1 MGRGL
6 IIIVFGTMVVFTI
19 VNLNIINSINTAT
32 SRSSDFYADVQARNI
47 GNSMV
52 NMLISELSD
61 SNTLRINYFKKKE
74 LFGGIAKYKMID
86 TTLGS
91 ENLVKISVVGE
102 YFNREKNVSVYVEVP
117 DSSESSNR
125 LPPFLDYAILGGEKV
140 TLNGKFISVR
150 SSQIETYNTNV
161 HSNKEVTLNGDFMNI
176 EGFVTY
182 TNSVDID
189 GSNIKIKPISNPDGD
204 PVHHV
209 APEVDIPNFNPSDY
223 KSIANLVYNGDKSI
237 NGNIYLGSKDKPV
250 IIYVG
255 GKLQITGKL
264 YGYGAIIV
272 EGDVEVKGDLIANSP
287 DPNYS
292 KVGIFT
298 KKKFIMNEPKTT
310 VHCTVF
316 AQEEIVIDGEK
327 SVVYGNLIS
336 KSKVTLNDSFEE
348 IRYKPISIEVA
359 ERFFDM
365 DEDTE
370 EAENSRLAMKYYYE

>member
-19 VNLNIINSINTAT
+19 MNLNIINSINTAT
-32 SRSSDFYADVQARNI
+32 SRSSDFYADVQARDI

-74 LFGGIAKYKMID
+74 LFGGTAKYKIID

-102 YFNREKNVSVYVEVP
+102 YFNSQKNVTAYVEVP
-117 DSSESSNR
+117 DSNSLKK
-125 LPPFLDYAILGGEKV
+125 LPPFLTYAILGEEVKILGE
-140 TLNGKFISVR
+140 NISVR
-150 SSQIETYNTNV
+150 SSQIETYNTNI
-161 HSNKEVTLNGDFMNI
+161 HSNKKVTLDGDFMII

-182 TNSVDID
+182 NSVDMN
-189 GSNIKIKPISNPDGD
+189 GNFMKIKPVFNPDGD

-209 APEVDIPNFNPSDY
+209 APVVDIPNFNPSDY
-223 KSIANLVYNGDKSI
+223 KAEANLVYIGDKI
-237 NGNIYLGSKDKPV
+237 ITGNIYLGSVENPV

-255 GKLQITGKL
+255 GKLQIQGAL

-272 EGDVEVKGDLIANSP
+272 ENDVEVTGDLTANSP

-298 KKKFIMNEPKTT
+298 KGKFIMNDPMLV
-310 VHCTVF
+310 VHSCVF
-316 AQEEIVIDGEK
+316 AQDEIIINGEK

-336 KSKVTLNDSFEE
+336 KTSVTLNNSKIEV
-348 IRYKPISIEVA
+348 RYKPFSEDVA
-359 ERFFDM
+359 DKFFDLL
-365 DEDTE
+365 DS
-370 EAENSRLAMKYYYE
+370 EAKIKLASRLEVLYYYE